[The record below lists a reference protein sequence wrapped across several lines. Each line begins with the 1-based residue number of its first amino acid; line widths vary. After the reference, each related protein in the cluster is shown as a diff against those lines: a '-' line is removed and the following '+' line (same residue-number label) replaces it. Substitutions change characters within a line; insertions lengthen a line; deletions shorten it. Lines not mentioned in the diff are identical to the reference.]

1 MVLPYTAKRK
11 VMLNNRKIFTMT
23 AVCHQDVHMPHTV
36 WKFHY
41 FPITQILC
49 EINFKDSRSA
59 KCAILTNWEALNF
72 ASYEFL
78 LFLKAEIDQ
87 IS

>member
-23 AVCHQDVHMPHTV
+23 TVCHQDVHMPHTV

-41 FPITQILC
+41 FPITQIFC
-49 EINFKDSRSA
+49 EINFGFSRSA
-59 KCAILTNWEALNF
+59 KSATLTHLEALIF
-72 ASYEFL
+72 DIDEFL
-78 LFLKAEIDQ
+78 HF
-87 IS
+87 